1 MDPTINKINELIH
14 HIKTLNEQLEIS
26 DVIIDELLEEIGLED
41 VEELTEEKKENWI
54 KGAIKKEGSLRKTM
68 KAKKGKNIPEK
79 KLEAASHKS
88 GKTGKRARLALTLK
102 KMREKKKEKE
112 ELKEAVDM
120 VGYHNGLTDMLK
132 NNGKKM
138 KEEEVKQTL
147 GHIANIEGKLGK
159 QAMPKVGYAPWLT
172 VEGTY

>member
-1 MDPTINKINELIH
+1 MDYNINQINELIVQ
-14 HIKTLNEQLEIS
+14 IQNLNEELEIS
-26 DVIIDELLEEIGLED
+26 DAIIAELLEEIELED
-41 VEELTEEKKENWI
+41 IEELNEEKKEKWI
-54 KGAIKKEGSLRKTM
+54 QKAIKKEGSLRKTM

-79 KLEAASHKS
+79 KLEAASHKG

-102 KMREKKKEKE
+102 KLREKKKEKQ

-132 NNGKKM
+132 NNGGAMK
-138 KEEEVKQTL
+138 KEEVHQAL
-147 GHIANIEGKLGK
+147 NQIAGIEEKLGK
-159 QAMPKVGYAPWLT
+159 MPMPKVGYQPWLT